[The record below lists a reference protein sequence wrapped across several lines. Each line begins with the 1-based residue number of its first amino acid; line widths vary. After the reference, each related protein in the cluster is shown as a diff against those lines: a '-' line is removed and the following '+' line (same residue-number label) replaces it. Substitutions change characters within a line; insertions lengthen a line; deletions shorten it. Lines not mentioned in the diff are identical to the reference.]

1 MEILWSKDWSQGLK
15 NTVVENTAS
24 INLGNLAIKLVLVA
38 VCKSNIIK

>member
-15 NTVVENTAS
+15 NTVVENTAR
-24 INLGNLAIKLVLVA
+24 INLGNLTIELVFVV